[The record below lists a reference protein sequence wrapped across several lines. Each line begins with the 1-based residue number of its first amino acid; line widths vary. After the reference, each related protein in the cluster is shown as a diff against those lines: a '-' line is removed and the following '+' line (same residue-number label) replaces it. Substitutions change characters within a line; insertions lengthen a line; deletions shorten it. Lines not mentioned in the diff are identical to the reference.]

1 MTRQTASA
9 LTIHDPQMADLT
21 ALSGGAM
28 TAPRLMAVPSPV
40 RTERPD
46 LDEECLP
53 ALWRREAL
61 HRRLLGF
68 FDLAGASL
76 MVFLVVGLR
85 SVDNATLAAMVSM
98 PLLVVLFKVAGLY
111 DRDELRL
118 VHSTL
123 DEAPL
128 LLQLTGLFALCVTI
142 LEPIL
147 LEGTLGPAQIAGLWL
162 GAFAA
167 VLSGRMLAR
176 SLAGH
181 ISPSERCLLIGDR
194 GLADR
199 VSERLRSSR
208 ARAVVVASLPLENGS
223 MDLLSDRE
231 GFRNAVSELG
241 VHRIII
247 APATTDTSD
256 VTELI
261 RLAKAVGVR
270 VSVLPRMFEAV

>member
-128 LLQLTGLFALCVTI
+128 LLQLTGVYALCVTM
-142 LEPIL
+142 LQSVVVDGALSGGE
-147 LEGTLGPAQIAGLWL
+147 IAALWL
-162 GAFAA
+162 VSFLAIMG
-167 VLSGRMLAR
+167 GRVQAR
-176 SLAGH
+176 WVAG
-181 ISPSERCLLIGDR
+181 R
-194 GLADR
+194 
-199 VSERLRSSR
+199 
-208 ARAVVVASLPLENGS
+208 
-223 MDLLSDRE
+223 
-231 GFRNAVSELG
+231 
-241 VHRIII
+241 I
-247 APATTDTSD
+247 AP
-256 VTELI
+256 TE
-261 RLAKAVGVR
+261 
-270 VSVLPRMFEAV
+270 